1 MTTLLVSNANA
12 EDAPV
17 IWKITSSL
25 TTEDISNFTSGQNTT
40 IENPVSYA
48 NLYISNNNATE
59 NPHLGTISSP
69 ITNKPGMY
77 YFGATTTGTTSG
89 PVYVD
94 TYTNEA
100 EKVSIFLNNKSH
112 IKNVTQKGNYN
123 NTTLNGES
131 SIDTYTLEGA
141 GNLNLNNSSIQTATV
156 GQNGNANVYVQS
168 NGADATRA
176 STINLLINH
185 GQIAQL
191 VVSGRDNETVQDF
204 KNDGT
209 VHFLTG
215 DVKKIT
221 STGGFLGDF
230 QPGRTDTITLTD
242 TTVGNTGFSEDRDS
256 LGFTIN
262 ASSIIGTN
270 TSLDAITINGTSQVN
285 GFSNLGTINGNIKIE
300 HDATIADD
308 PAWSFPKSGLYGGI
322 NNGGTINGAIIY
334 QNPDKELTIVN
345 HGVISKNNG
354 SDANLDLT
362 TEGVK
367 VRVKEWYVHVDGEN
381 VTKDTAMVVAGGTGK
396 LKVDKVVITDIKGT
410 QRREDGNP
418 WININTAVL
427 DKKDNSSNPLD
438 DTKDETKETARPR
451 EVAFSQ
457 ELQDYGLGASYYHLD
472 NGWIQ
477 TDLVVEKT
485 ANSVLTQT
493 LVNQISRREVFVEA
507 ALADVSESNLYHLMQ
522 YQQGKMWFV
531 KPYYSV
537 DKSELAG
544 GTTVKGHTTGFLAGG
559 TAMPNNENIISF
571 YLGYENHDGTATN
584 LDLNMDT
591 LYGGAKYVRLF
602 GRADNHDYFAKAD
615 VMGGYTSSDVQ
626 RTREDAKAD
635 GTAHT
640 LNYNAALHVGMNY
653 YMPFMSALTPEV
665 GVGVTGGSTRAF
677 DITGTS
683 EKAKTERYD
692 STNMNVA
699 YGDVSLKW
707 FQNWHPTLGTPLI
720 KTLVAGGIRYNFNH
734 SVEVGADVEGVRGK
748 GSVDL
753 PSTYQYLNTSLI
765 LDFSKNVSFTLGYVG
780 VYDSTGHSHNAT
792 AKFEYSF

>member
-1 MTTLLVSNANA
+1 MYGSDIDNTPVQNFNNKLGGIIQAFFGDA
-12 EDAPV
+12 EQ
-17 IWKITSSL
+17 INST
-25 TTEDISNFTSGQNTT
+25 GGT
-40 IENPVSYA
+40 IE
-48 NLYISNNNATE
+48 
-59 NPHLGTISSP
+59 
-69 ITNKPGMY
+69 
-77 YFGATTTGTTSG
+77 
-89 PVYVD
+89 
-94 TYTNEA
+94 
-100 EKVSIFLNNKSH
+100 
-112 IKNVTQKGNYN
+112 
-123 NTTLNGES
+123 
-131 SIDTYTLEGA
+131 
-141 GNLNLNNSSIQTATV
+141 
-156 GQNGNANVYVQS
+156 
-168 NGADATRA
+168 
-176 STINLLINH
+176 
-185 GQIAQL
+185 
-191 VVSGRDNETVQDF
+191 DF
-204 KNDGT
+204 QPRYS
-209 VHFLTG
+209 
-215 DVKKIT
+215 KKIT
-221 STGGFLGDF
+221 LK
-230 QPGRTDTITLTD
+230 D
-242 TTVGNTGFSEDRDS
+242 TTVGTEALYTGKRGLTLNKF
-256 LGFTIN
+256 
-262 ASSIIGTN
+262 SIIGTKDSN
-270 TSLDAITINGTSQVN
+270 DPAITITGNSKVY
-285 GFSNLGTINGNIKIE
+285 GFSISGTINGNIEIDK
-300 HDATIADD
+300 DANIYDR
-308 PAWSFPKSGLYGGI
+308 PGWSFSTNYAGI
-322 NNGGTINGAIIY
+322 NNDGTINGTISY
-334 QNPDKELTIVN
+334 KNPNQELTILN
-345 HGVISKNNG
+345 HGIISKNNG
-354 SDANLDLT
+354 TDANLDLT
-362 TEGVK
+362 EKGVK

-381 VTKDTAMVVAGGTGK
+381 ITKDTAMVVAGGTDK
-396 LKVDKVVITDIKGT
+396 LKVDKVIITDIKGA

-427 DKKDNSSNPLD
+427 DTNHNPLD
-438 DTKDETKETARPR
+438 EKNDKENARPK

-457 ELQDYGLGASYYHLD
+457 ELQDYGLGASYYHLN

-493 LVNQISRREVFVEA
+493 LINQISRREVFVEA

-602 GRADNHDYFAKAD
+602 GRADNHDYFSKAD
-615 VMGGYTSSDVQ
+615 VMGGYTSSDVK

-640 LNYNAALHVGMNY
+640 LNYNAAFHVGMNY